1 MLKMSFFDGSMDKE
15 KLKEF
20 IRETEKE
27 IKYTHGLGYRGP
39 TTHNKP
45 ISKEKALKIV
55 ENYGLLD
62 AMEMEDYLHLN
73 TYSDND
79 MW

>member
-1 MLKMSFFDGSMDKE
+1 MLKMSFYDGTMDKDR
-15 KLKEF
+15 LKKF
-20 IRETEKE
+20 IEETEKE

-39 TTHNKP
+39 TIHNKP

-55 ENYGLLD
+55 DDYDLLD
-62 AMEMEDYLHLN
+62 ATEMEDYLHLN
-73 TYSDND
+73 TYSEND

>member
-1 MLKMSFFDGSMDKE
+1 MLKMSFYDGTMNKDRLRK
-15 KLKEF
+15 F
-20 IRETEKE
+20 IEETEKE

-45 ISKEKALKIV
+45 IGKEEALRIV
-55 ENYGLLD
+55 KDYGLLD
-62 AMEMEDYLHLN
+62 AREMEDYLHLN
-73 TYSDND
+73 TYSEND